1 MACFDLGK
9 VNLAYAN
16 VLKRSNPDCNGNRSY
31 KVELRTTCI
40 KNFQSISMK
49 IRTSCQYVG
58 YIYYSDNLN
67 WAAQNLRLG
76 RGLDIAGVNPLAP
89 TQTTLLLEDFLP
101 FPHLYCS

>member
-40 KNFQSISMK
+40 KNVKIKIIQGQVVSM
-49 IRTSCQYVG
+49 
-58 YIYYSDNLN
+58 
-67 WAAQNLRLG
+67 
-76 RGLDIAGVNPLAP
+76 
-89 TQTTLLLEDFLP
+89 
-101 FPHLYCS
+101 